1 MSHTIQ
7 YYSAILVFAFMYL
20 NLYLWGGK
28 KKETITIPKEK
39 YTILKMFDTISVTV

>member
-28 KKETITIPKEK
+28 KKKLLQFQKKNIV
-39 YTILKMFDTISVTV
+39 F